1 MPVGGEQRTIR
12 MQPESAAQPAATGPL
27 RARDVMTAEV
37 TSVGPDEPTRK
48 IAQLLLDKGIS
59 AVPVVNSDGTPI
71 GMVSEGDLI
80 GRSETERLARH
91 DWWLSLITQDPPP
104 DADLQ
109 ARWQATDRT
118 AWDVMT
124 APLVTVAEDTGVEQ
138 IAQLFTIHHIKRVP
152 VLRDGRIVGIV
163 SRADLLRVVAAGGQ
177 LHAMPSDKASP
188 PGFLGS
194 LFGEYHR
201 PAWQVVPV
209 ASPAEPPPKPS
220 ADRLAADD
228 FRHLVEDFQ
237 HGEVEHKDEAHRAA
251 ARQRQER
258 TKELIDAHAFDEGWR
273 QMLHRAR
280 VAAESGQTEYML
292 LQFPSQL
299 CIDGGRAINVAEHG
313 WPAMLRGEPAEIY
326 LRWER
331 ELKPHGFTLSAR
343 VLDFP
348 GGKPGDIGLV
358 LTWGD

>member
-1 MPVGGEQRTIR
+1 
-12 MQPESAAQPAATGPL
+12 MQSEPTDRPAATGK
-27 RARDVMTAEV
+27 RCARDVMTAKV
-37 TSVGPDEPTRK
+37 ISVGPDQPTRK
-48 IAQLLLDKGIS
+48 IAQLLLDHGIS

-80 GRSETERLARH
+80 GRNEPERLARH
-91 DWWLSLITQDPPP
+91 DWWLSFFTHDQKLHD
-104 DADLQ
+104 DLK
-109 ARWQATDRT
+109 ARMQATDRT

-124 APLVTVAEDTGVEQ
+124 APVVTVAEDTEIGQ
-138 IAQLFTIHHIKRVP
+138 IAQLLTIHHIKRVP
-152 VLRDGRIVGIV
+152 VLHDGAIVGIV
-163 SRADLLRVVAAGGQ
+163 SRADLLRAVADGGVPPAT
-177 LHAMPSDKASP
+177 HEAKTKH
-188 PGFLGS
+188 PGFLSS

-209 ASPAEPPPKPS
+209 ASPDQLHPEPR

-237 HGEVEHKDEAHRAA
+237 HGEVENKDTARRAA
-251 ARQRQER
+251 AQQRQAR
-258 TKELIDAHAFDEGWR
+258 SRELIDAHAFDEGWR

-280 VAAESGQTEYML
+280 VAAENGQTEHML
-292 LQFPSQL
+292 LQFPSLL
-299 CIDGGRAINVAEHG
+299 CIDGGRAINAAEHG

-331 ELKPHGFTLSAR
+331 ELKPHGFALSAR

-348 GGKPGDIGLV
+348 DGKPGDIGLV
-358 LTWGD
+358 LTWGE

>member
-1 MPVGGEQRTIR
+1 
-12 MQPESAAQPAATGPL
+12 MQPESAGQHVAAGPL
-27 RARDVMTAEV
+27 RARDLMTAKII
-37 TSVGPDEPTRK
+37 SVGPDEPTCK
-48 IAQLLLDKGIS
+48 VAQRLLENSIS

-80 GRSETERLARH
+80 GRSEPERLARS
-91 DWWLSLITQDPPP
+91 DWWLSLISGVQPSD
-104 DADLQ
+104 DDLQ
-109 ARWQATDRT
+109 TRLQATDRT

-124 APLVTVAEDTGVEQ
+124 APLVTVAEDTPVEQ
-138 IAQLFTIHHIKRVP
+138 IAQLLIIHHIKRVP

-163 SRADLLRVVAAGGQ
+163 SRADLLRVAAAGAP
-177 LHAMPSDKASP
+177 LHTIAKPKASHS
-188 PGFLGS
+188 GFLGS

-201 PAWQVVPV
+201 PAWQVVPI
-209 ASPAEPPPKPS
+209 ASPGGTPSKPS

-237 HGEVEHKDEAHRAA
+237 HGEVQHQDEARRAA

-258 TKELIDAHAFDEGWR
+258 TAALIDAHVLDDGWR

-280 VAAESGQTEYML
+280 VAAEHGQTELML

-299 CIDGGRAINVAEHG
+299 CIDSGRAINVAEHG

-331 ELKPHGFTLSAR
+331 ELKPHGFGLSAR